1 MNKEKLKKNLLDIS
15 SPSQVLQALST
26 NSSACRLRL
35 KTSCVGVARRRHRK
49 KPFCGIPLSSNSDNT
64 TPDISLAIA
73 VISELNC
80 V

>member
-1 MNKEKLKKNLLDIS
+1 M
-15 SPSQVLQALST
+15 
-26 NSSACRLRL
+26 